1 MAAGSD
7 VHVVASARRVRQL
20 AHMAKVRS
28 KDGTAIAFDRLG
40 KGPPII
46 LVDGAFCT
54 RTFGPMPKLA
64 PLLADHFTVFTYD
77 RRGRGESGDTAPYA
91 VQREIEDLE
100 ALIKEAGGS
109 AFVFGMSSGATL
121 GLEAAAQ
128 KVNIRK
134 MALYEPPV
142 MVDGGGHRPPADYQ
156 AQLQKFVAENR
167 RGDAVKFMM
176 TKVMGMP
183 AVVVSVMRLLP
194 VWSKLK
200 AVANTLPYDAA
211 ITGDSSSTMQR
222 ARSVTVP
229 ALVID
234 GDKSPPFLRGA
245 VEAVAKA
252 LPDAQHRTLKGQS
265 HNVSAKALAPV
276 LIEFLR
282 E

>member
-1 MAAGSD
+1 
-7 VHVVASARRVRQL
+7 
-20 AHMAKVRS
+20 MAKVIS
-28 KDGTAIAFDRLG
+28 KDGTAIAFDRVG

-64 PLLADHFTVFTYD
+64 PLLTEHFTVFIYD
-77 RRGRGESGDTAPYA
+77 RRGRGESGGTAPYA

-156 AQLQKFVAENR
+156 AQLRRFIAEDH

-183 AVVVSVMRLLP
+183 AIVVAVMRLLP

-211 ITGDSSSTMQR
+211 ITGDSASTMQR
-222 ARSVTVP
+222 AHSVNIPT
-229 ALVID
+229 LVL
-234 GDKSPPFLRGA
+234 GGEKSPSFLRSA
-245 VEAVAKA
+245 VDAVAKA
-252 LPDAQHRTLKGQS
+252 LPDAERQILKGQT
-265 HNVSAKALAPV
+265 HNVSPKVLAPV
-276 LIEFLR
+276 LIEFFSA
-282 E
+282 

>member
-1 MAAGSD
+1 
-7 VHVVASARRVRQL
+7 VTKIL
-20 AHMAKVRS
+20 S

-40 KGPPII
+40 QGPPII

-64 PLLADHFTVFTYD
+64 PLLAEHFTVFTYD

-109 AFVFGMSSGATL
+109 AFVFGMSSGAVL

-128 KVNIRK
+128 KVTIRK
-134 MALYEPPV
+134 MALYEPPL
-142 MVDGGGHRPPADYQ
+142 MVDGRGHRPPADYQ
-156 AQLQKFVAENR
+156 AQLRRFIAEDK

-183 AVVVSVMRLLP
+183 AVVVNVMRLLP

-222 ARSVTVP
+222 ALSVTVP
-229 ALVID
+229 TLVV
-234 GDKSPPFLRGA
+234 GGEKSPSFLHSA
-245 VEAVAKA
+245 VEAVAKV
-252 LPDAQHRTLKGQS
+252 LPGAERRILQGLTH
-265 HNVSAKALAPV
+265 
-276 LIEFLR
+276 
-282 E
+282 